1 MKLQSFLAAIM
12 LCALFAQCKKG
23 DPTPGNPSYSPE
35 VANAWMK
42 MHIRLVSST
51 PGYNS
56 VVSDR
61 SFGYAGIAMYESV
74 LPGIVASSSLLTQI
88 GGTSIAPTA
97 SKDQYYWPASLNA
110 AMATLTR
117 NFFPTT
123 SPANLSAIDSL
134 ENVYKTKFAAEASAD
149 KITNAQNFGVQVAT
163 AVYKWSKTDGAD
175 EAYLHVTDPSFV
187 PQSGPG
193 KWVPTSPTQ
202 LLPIC
207 PHWGDNRSFIPG
219 IATSTQP
226 APPTAYSEDVKSA
239 FYAMVNEL
247 YTISLSLTHD
257 DSVTAKFWGD
267 QPGNQNVPAHA
278 TNILMQLIELN
289 KKDLYGAAAAYALHG
304 IALNDASIAV
314 FKTKYKYSL
323 VRPATYIR
331 TVMAHPAWNSV
342 IPTPP
347 HPEYTAAHAVISAA
361 SAVVLESIF
370 GKNTKFT
377 DHTYDNTYGARSF
390 NSFDAYAQEAGRA
403 RLLAGIHYSPSIAT
417 GLTQGRQVGNIVVKL
432 NVKY

>member
-1 MKLQSFLAAIM
+1 MKLKLLLAAIA
-12 LCALFAQCKKG
+12 LCAMFTQCKKG
-23 DPTPGNPSYSPE
+23 DPMPGNPSYTPE

-56 VVSDR
+56 IVSDR

-74 LPGIVASSSLLTQI
+74 LPGIFAGSSLLSQI
-88 GGTSIAPTA
+88 GGASVAPTA
-97 SKDQYYWPASLNA
+97 KKDQYYWPASLNA
-110 AMATLTR
+110 AMAYITR
-117 NFFPTT
+117 QFFPTT

-134 ENVYKTKFAAEASAD
+134 ENVYKTKFSTEASAE
-149 KITNAQNFGVQVAT
+149 KIANAQNFGVQVGT
-163 AVYKWSKTDGAD
+163 AVFKWSKTDGAD
-175 EAYLHVTDPSFV
+175 EAYLHVTDPTFT
-187 PQSGPG
+187 PQAGPG
-193 KWVPTSPTQ
+193 KWVPTSPTA
-202 LLPIC
+202 LLPVC
-207 PHWGDNRSFIPG
+207 PHWGENRSFIPG
-219 IATSTQP
+219 IAVSTQP
-226 APPTAYSEDVKSA
+226 GPPISYSEDIKSP

-278 TNILMQLIELN
+278 TNILMQLIDQH

-304 IALNDASIAV
+304 IAMNDASISIW
-314 FKTKYKYSL
+314 KTKYKYSL
-323 VRPATYIR
+323 LRPATYIR
-331 TVMAHPAWNSV
+331 NVMGHPAWNSV

-347 HPEYTAAHAVISAA
+347 HPEYCAAHAGISAA
-361 SAVVLESIF
+361 SAVVMESIF
-370 GKNTKFT
+370 GKNTQFT
-377 DHTYDNTYGARSF
+377 DHTYDNTYGARNF
-390 NSFDAYAQEAGRA
+390 DSFDAYAQEAGRS

-417 GLTQGRQVGNIVVKL
+417 GLVQGRQVGNMVVKL